1 MGFRDRR
8 DAGRRLGQRL
18 AAEPGVREA
27 DGSPPVVLGLA
38 RGGVPV
44 AAEVARALG
53 AELDVLVVRKLGA
66 PGQPEFGFGALGEDG
81 VRVVDARTVA
91 HLGLAPAEVEAVVA
105 AESRVLAERLHRYRG
120 ARPPIPLDG
129 RTVVVVDDGLATGG
143 SARAAL
149 AVVRARGAA
158 RSVLAVPVAPADTLA
173 ELGPEADVV
182 VCLEVPAR
190 FLGVGG
196 AYEDFG
202 QTTDSDVVAALG
214 GPPSA
219 PAPRWR
225 AGPSGGSPLG

>member
-8 DAGRRLGQRL
+8 DAGRRLGRRL
-18 AAEPGVREA
+18 AAEPWVREP
-27 DGSPPVVLGLA
+27 DGSAPVVVGLA

-53 AELDVLVVRKLGA
+53 AQLDVLVVRKLGV
-66 PGQPEFGFGALGEDG
+66 PGQPEYGFGALGEDG
-81 VRVVDARTVA
+81 VRIVDDRTVA
-91 HLGLAPAEVEAVVA
+91 LLGLGPDVVEAVVH
-105 AESRVLAERLHRYRG
+105 AESASLAERLRRYRG
-120 ARPPIPLDG
+120 ARPALALAG
-129 RTVVVVDDGLATGG
+129 RTVIVVDDGLATGG

-158 RSVLAVPVAPADTLA
+158 RTVLAVPVAPADTLA
-173 ELGPEADVV
+173 DLRGAIDHL

-202 QTTDSDVVAALG
+202 QTTDADVVAALAA
-214 GPPSA
+214 SA
-219 PAPRWR
+219 PGPGGHAPR
-225 AGPSGGSPLG
+225 G